1 MFVRIGKSRVRD
13 ENLHEFVSGQVFLVD
28 GRHVGVVDFGQSPV
42 YGLDFLVR
50 GVGGNIKNIVKR
62 RARGL
67 QI

>member
-1 MFVRIGKSRVRD
+1 MIGKSRVRD

-50 GVGGNIKNIVKR
+50 GVGGNIKNIIKR